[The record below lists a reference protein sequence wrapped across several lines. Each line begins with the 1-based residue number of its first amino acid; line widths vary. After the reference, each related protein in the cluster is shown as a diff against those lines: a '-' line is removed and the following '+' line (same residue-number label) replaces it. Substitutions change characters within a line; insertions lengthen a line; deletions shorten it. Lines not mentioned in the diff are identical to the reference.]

1 MPIPCAFSRPRFAAG
16 AALLGCLLLADA
28 LLPATASARANSVQS
43 QAKSI
48 SYNGKTYS
56 LQYVTIDL
64 TDPYLRVKP
73 VTAEDGIG
81 HVEDFSS
88 MMARNHAVAGVNGA
102 FFDSYEKD
110 DSRRYPNGLL
120 LRSGEPVHSGINSA
134 FLVLPDKTA
143 ALATLKTS
151 QDVTV
156 LHDGAA
162 PYTFTA
168 WGVNK
173 YYGESVIDQVIW
185 YTRDFGTR
193 IDFPNTTKV
202 VIREHRITDIT
213 QAGVTIPEDGYVCM
227 VGNSDNNQTYIV
239 PSLHIG
245 DTIDIQPTYT
255 DADTGESGPV
265 SAIDAAVGAG
275 PRLLKDGAVDIDF
288 ARDGFTDPKI
298 TTQAGSRSFVGSD
311 ASGRMVI
318 GTMSSATIADIA
330 QVLLKLGLTDAM
342 NLDGGASSALYANG
356 LVLTAPGRLLSN
368 AWVVEKSD
376 TPQIQIAVNGSF
388 VHEFRG
394 YLQHE
399 TTMVP
404 LRGILERIGAEFAW
418 NGDTRTLTVAYGD
431 NRLTLHP
438 GDSTMLHNDQAVA
451 LAEAP
456 TIVDGHIYLPLR
468 AVTEALGA
476 QIDWAPELYRASLT
490 VP

>member
-1 MPIPCAFSRPRFAAG
+1 MHIPFASFRSRLTAG
-16 AALLGCLLLADA
+16 AALLGCLLAA
-28 LLPATASARANSVQS
+28 YSLLPATAAARANSVQNLS
-43 QAKSI
+43 KSI
-48 SYNGKTYS
+48 SYNGKTYAVK
-56 LQYVTIDL
+56 YVAVDL

-120 LRSGEPVHSGINSA
+120 VSSGEPVHSGINSS

-156 LHDGAA
+156 LHSGAS

-173 YYGESVIDQVIW
+173 YYGESVIDQVVW

-193 IDFPNTTKV
+193 VDFPNTTKV
-202 VIREHRITDIT
+202 VIREHRITEIT

-227 VGNSDNNQTYIV
+227 VGNSTNNKTYIV

-245 DTIDIQPTYT
+245 DTINIKPTYT
-255 DADTGESGPV
+255 DSDTGVSGPLG
-265 SAIDAAVGAG
+265 AIDAAVGAG

-298 TTQAGSRSFVGSD
+298 TTQANGRSFVGID

-318 GTMSSATIADIA
+318 GTMSSATIRDMA

-356 LVLTAPGRLLSN
+356 SVLTAPGRLLSN
-368 AWVVEKSD
+368 AWIVEKSD

-418 NGDTRTLTVAYGD
+418 NGDTRTLTVAY
-431 NRLTLHP
+431 NSNQLTLHP
-438 GDSTMLHNDQAVA
+438 GDSTMLHNGRGVA
-451 LAEAP
+451 LPEAP

-468 AVTEALGA
+468 TVTEALGA
-476 QIDWAPELYRASLT
+476 QIAWDPELYRASLAI
-490 VP
+490 P